1 MNIAANK
8 FQSIQFNILIIFLVV
23 LTYYWHTMWLLMF
36 LQLWEIL
43 ESLVTALLFANKL
56 LVALSDI
63 FILMEFLNMPL
74 HICLDTESPITTVH
88 SATEQL
94 ALMLKHVSIQVV
106 LPFIAEGA
114 VFEWANEESLQPKQ
128 EHGLRTK
135 YFHSGMFTTLVNA
148 SNILTNQ
155 LSKTTQNHK
164 RYWITMREPQKN
176 C

>member
-1 MNIAANK
+1 
-8 FQSIQFNILIIFLVV
+8 
-23 LTYYWHTMWLLMF
+23 MWLLMF

-56 LVALSDI
+56 LVAFSDI
-63 FILMEFLNMPL
+63 FIVMEFLNIVMELLNMSL

-155 LSKTTQNHK
+155 LYKTTQNHK
-164 RYWITMREPQKN
+164 RYWITMREPQRN

>member
-1 MNIAANK
+1 
-8 FQSIQFNILIIFLVV
+8 
-23 LTYYWHTMWLLMF
+23 
-36 LQLWEIL
+36 
-43 ESLVTALLFANKL
+43 
-56 LVALSDI
+56 
-63 FILMEFLNMPL
+63 MEFLNIVMELLNMPL

-155 LSKTTQNHK
+155 LYKTTQNHK
-164 RYWITMREPQKN
+164 RYWITMREPQRN

>member
-1 MNIAANK
+1 
-8 FQSIQFNILIIFLVV
+8 
-23 LTYYWHTMWLLMF
+23 MWLLMF

-56 LVALSDI
+56 LVAFSDI
-63 FILMEFLNMPL
+63 FIVMEFLNIFMELLNMPL

-148 SNILTNQ
+148 SNILTNR
-155 LSKTTQNHK
+155 LSKTTQNRKH
-164 RYWITMREPQKN
+164 YWIMKREPHRN